1 MNELQLLHR
10 FHQGTGGYPI
20 VKAIESWWKMPV
32 EDKESLIARW
42 AAEDAEKKRLAPII
56 IKA

>member
-42 AAEDAEKKRLAPII
+42 AAEDAEKKRLADKIT
-56 IKA
+56 KL